1 MTQKI
6 KLKQLVILDH
16 VIFPTNTIPS
26 CVIAPVVIVVILLFL
41 FIGKKS
47 RGHRW
52 VPEPSH
58 PTHGTAHSVTTRRIS
73 TGGICGRNSV
83 EEEARPVLEEPQYIL
98 EEATEEEVQPR

>member
-47 RGHRW
+47 RG
-52 VPEPSH
+52 
-58 PTHGTAHSVTTRRIS
+58 TAHSVTTRRIS